1 MPKLKLPPIR
11 KIRYTKK
18 KNYLIQEKCPKVIN
32 FFSSNKPVQPFSE
45 IQSTSSSRQ
54 QRRKALTFSGARVL
68 SGRALSACY
77 SPPSHSY
84 MSWQEKRTLISNQP
98 ETCNYSGWL
107 IVWTLSYR
115 KPGTS
120 DDVGVGLILKVFLHP
135 VPCTSALSQRVC
147 VNNEW
152 TLCWEEQP
160 FPKSS
165 PKKMKDKNTPS
176 ACATP
181 ARLF

>member
-1 MPKLKLPPIR
+1 M
-11 KIRYTKK
+11 
-18 KNYLIQEKCPKVIN
+18 
-32 FFSSNKPVQPFSE
+32 QPFSE

-107 IVWTLSYR
+107 IVWTSSYR

-120 DDVGVGLILKVFLHP
+120 DDVGVGLILKFFSSSCAMHKRSLTEYLVLIM
-135 VPCTSALSQRVC
+135 
-147 VNNEW
+147 NEH
-152 TLCWEEQP
+152 CAGKNSP
-160 FPKSS
+160 FPRVHQRKW
-165 PKKMKDKNTPS
+165 KTKTPS
-176 ACATP
+176 LLVQHQLVYFKRRTLAWYHKLKQISISD
-181 ARLF
+181 ARVYEGGRGL